1 MSEAP
6 YLSLVAT
13 ARNDDHGGNLLRRMQ
28 AFVNGVLI
36 QCERHRVPAEL
47 VLVEWNPPPD
57 RPGLAEALDWSA
69 RGSFCEV
76 RIIQVPAEIHQRF
89 RHSNALPLYQM
100 IAKNAGIRRARGE
113 FVLAT
118 NIDILFSDELFR
130 LIAER
135 RLRPDRM
142 YRVDRWDAMSEVPLE
157 KPIAEQ
163 LAWCNSHLVRVNRRE
178 GTFPLNPDG
187 SLRIDAR
194 DIVSPERGVTL
205 GANWFPREMSGA
217 EPFHWIENNA
227 ELILSAPAKFLSL
240 DIEPGPGVDNQPF
253 MLELRNAE
261 GKTLASAEIGR
272 RGTITLPLEQPE
284 RRVFLHTDQGG
295 QRITEDLRILN
306 FRVFRC
312 ELADVGMAAAPRVRA
327 NPLGRLG
334 RAARVLGAALFSTSE
349 IRIPMSREALHRLE
363 LREDGTAVAFQ
374 LGPLLRRR
382 DGSGILSGGL
392 GAIWE
397 DGWHVQERVRR
408 RGAYRWM
415 QPQARL
421 TLILPDSG
429 GTHVSLLVEPGPAV
443 GLGDAM
449 LEIRD
454 QGGSLAQTKIAGR
467 TRVEIPVA
475 KRRGAWTLD
484 LSVSGGRAPNI
495 TPADLR
501 VMAMRLFRC
510 ELRPNRERAGEM
522 KFFEAAPGAG
532 IWYAA
537 RCSPRPDGLLCLNG
551 ARIVIRC
558 EDTVTLEAAPRDAPA
573 RVTISEAS
581 GAVVF
586 DGILGESRNIAVPVS
601 PPGAFSVLHIATDR
615 PILLPALTRSGG
627 AESIRISL
635 ASREIF
641 PLHLHTN
648 GCGDFTLLAR
658 KRWLDLRGYPE
669 LEAFSM
675 NVDSML
681 CWAAHHGG
689 AREEVLADPVRI
701 FHIEHA
707 TGSGWTPE
715 GERNLYRRIL
725 AKGLPWIEF
734 DDVLAWAAA
743 MNRFDAPM
751 IFNRENWGL
760 ADETL
765 RETAP
770 CAEL

>member
-1 MSEAP
+1 VSEAP
-6 YLSLVAT
+6 YLSVVAT

-76 RIIQVPAEIHQRF
+76 RIVPVPAGIHRRL
-89 RHSNALPLYQM
+89 RHSNVLPLYQM
-100 IAKNAGIRRARGE
+100 IAKNVGIRRARGG
-113 FVLAT
+113 FILAT

-157 KPIAEQ
+157 KPIEEQ
-163 LAWCNSHLVRVNRRE
+163 IAWCNSHLVRVNRRE
-178 GTFPLNPDG
+178 GTFQLNPDG
-187 SLRIDAR
+187 SMKIDAR

-217 EPFHWIENNA
+217 EPFRWIENDA
-227 ELILSAPAKFLSL
+227 ELILKTPAKFLTL
-240 DIEPGPGVDNQPF
+240 DVEPGPGVENQPF
-253 MLELRNAE
+253 LLELRNAE
-261 GKTLASAEIGR
+261 GATVASVEIGR
-272 RGTITLPLEQPE
+272 RSTIALPLQTE

-295 QRITEDLRILN
+295 QRIAEDLRVLN

-312 ELADVGMAAAPRVRA
+312 EPADAGLTGAAPRARA
-327 NPLGRLG
+327 SPLARLG
-334 RAARVLGAALFSTSE
+334 RAARALGAALFSTSE
-349 IRIPMSREALHRLE
+349 IRIPMSREALDRLDV
-363 LREDGTAVAFQ
+363 REDGTAVAFR
-374 LGPLLRRR
+374 LGPLLRRGG
-382 DGSGILSGGL
+382 GSGILAGGL

-397 DGWHVQERVRR
+397 DGWHVQERVRH
-408 RGAYRWM
+408 GPYRWM
-415 QPQARL
+415 EPHARL
-421 TLILPDSG
+421 TLVLPEG
-429 GTHVSLLVEPGPAV
+429 GGSHISLLVEPGPVV

-454 QGGSLAQTKIAGR
+454 QGGRLAQTKIAGR

-484 LSVSGGRAPNI
+484 LSVSGGRAPKI
-495 TPADLR
+495 TADPR
-501 VMAMRLFRC
+501 VMAMRLSRC
-510 ELRPNRERAGEM
+510 ELHPNPQRAGET
-522 KFFEAAPGAG
+522 KFVEAAPGSG

-537 RCSPRPDGLLCLNG
+537 RCSPRPDGLLCLNL
-551 ARIVIRC
+551 ARILIRG
-558 EDTVTLEAAPRDAPA
+558 EDGLSLEAAARDAAAPA
-573 RVTISEAS
+573 SITDAH

-586 DGILGESRNIAVPVS
+586 EGILGESRNIEIPAPQS
-601 PPGAFSVLHIATDR
+601 GAFVVLHIATDR
-615 PILLPALTRSGG
+615 PILLTAVTRAAGG
-627 AESIRISL
+627 EKIRIPL

-658 KRWLDLRGYPE
+658 ERWLDLRGYPE
-669 LEAFSM
+669 LDAFSM
-675 NVDSML
+675 NIDSML

-689 AREEVLADPVRI
+689 AREEVLPDPVRI

-715 GERNLYRRIL
+715 GERNLYHRIL

-760 ADETL
+760 AEETL
-765 RETAP
+765 PETRPRAG
-770 CAEL
+770 L